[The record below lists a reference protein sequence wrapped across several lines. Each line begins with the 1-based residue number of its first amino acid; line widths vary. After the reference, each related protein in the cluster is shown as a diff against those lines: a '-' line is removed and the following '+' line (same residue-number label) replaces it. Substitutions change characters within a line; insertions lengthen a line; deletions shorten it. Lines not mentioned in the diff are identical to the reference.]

1 MVKPSEN
8 VRKFYDVRFGELN
21 IAVNGGGRMYCLM
34 DICRIL
40 NLLKREGDKIVK
52 SCGCKTR
59 DYFVKRTK
67 TVVSR
72 LFVDESGLVSLATES
87 RKNNADKFR
96 VWAEGLVKVPVLPLF
111 PAGGIAKGG
120 LDSKAVG
127 EDDVDDYP
135 TVGQYFKNYV
145 PLDYFIP
152 LLSDTLKDY
161 LEISKNE
168 PDYKKRSIE
177 HRVSVLNTF
186 NVTLIANMKK
196 GTFQCK

>member
-1 MVKPSEN
+1 MLKASDNVK
-8 VRKFYDVRFGELN
+8 KFYDVRFGELN
-21 IAVNGGGRMYCLM
+21 IAVSMEGRMYCLM

-59 DYFVKRTK
+59 EYFVKRTK

-72 LFVDESGLVSLATES
+72 LFVDESGLVSLVTES
-87 RKNNADKFR
+87 RKNNADRFR
-96 VWAEGLVKVPVLPLF
+96 IWAEGLVRMPIIPQ
-111 PAGGIAKGG
+111 IRQ
-120 LDSKAVG
+120 G
-127 EDDVDDYP
+127 EIQRMASSNGVAEEDKLDDYP
-135 TVGQYFKNYV
+135 TVEQYFKTYV

-161 LEISKNE
+161 MERSKGRPE
-168 PDYKKRSIE
+168 YERRMVE

-196 GTFQCK
+196 GAFLCK